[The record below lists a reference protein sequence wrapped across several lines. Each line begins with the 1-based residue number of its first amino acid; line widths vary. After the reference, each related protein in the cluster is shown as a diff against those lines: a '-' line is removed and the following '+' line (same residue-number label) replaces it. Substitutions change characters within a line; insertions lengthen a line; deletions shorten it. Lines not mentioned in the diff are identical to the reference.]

1 MTETWTQ
8 LARRYSGQRQRRM
21 ENRLAWAAAATPTKQ
36 PTTPKSQRPKCG
48 ATTRKGTPCKAPA
61 VSGSN
66 RCRLHGGLSTGPRT
80 DAGREVIRT
89 SNRRRAILADLVE
102 LVPAMAEDRRR
113 QWAAAIL
120 ALTSNDADHAAK
132 VNRQDLDRWRADP
145 GFCEAERRAVDRRD
159 RCWRRAQRRKAREA
173 EEGMYTMPIESTCID
188 LDTLPEFDLEAA
200 GANLPD
206 LEALELDF
214 EIPPVE
220 DLDLDALL
228 ADAGEWVRNL
238 ETPDLEK
245 LLEDL
250 GDPLEGLPESPTLE
264 ELLGDVPAPDVESFR
279 RR

>member
-8 LARRYSGQRQRRM
+8 LARRYSGRRQRRM

-36 PTTPKSQRPKCG
+36 PRTPKSQRPKCG

-173 EEGMYTMPIESTCID
+173 EGGMYTMPIESTCID
-188 LDTLPEFDLEAA
+188 LDTLPDFDLEAA
-200 GANLPD
+200 LADLPPLDLAAYLASAPLD
-206 LEALELDF
+206 LEDLALDF
-214 EIPPVE
+214 EPPPVE
-220 DLDLDALL
+220 DLDLAELPPL
-228 ADAGEWVRNL
+228 
-238 ETPDLEK
+238 DLEK

-250 GDPLEGLPESPTLE
+250 GDPLEGLDLDPFDLP
-264 ELLGDVPAPDVESFR
+264 G
-279 RR
+279 